1 MADEDT
7 SLKNQSPELGE
18 NQEVLMD
25 SEDLFDEQG
34 NLNTQAVAPVSSGG
48 SKVEL
53 DLDDAPFL
61 KEEEKES
68 KPEEAAKPNE
78 GELAMPASE
87 EAAPESFIK
96 KLFKRKKLLIGAGAG
111 LVLLIAGIVVLL
123 LLGGEEPPKEAA
135 TETHTAEQTEPPSP
149 VEVLPGEVLI
159 HWEPFWVEYTGQD
172 GETRFLIC
180 ELSSPT
186 TDPALKAEA
195 DSKTL
200 AIRDAIYYYLAH
212 KPLTFL
218 SEQNNADVL
227 KEDLL
232 GVINGYLTRG
242 QLSKLYIENYLI
254 R

>member
-1 MADEDT
+1 MADEEIDRKT
-7 SLKNQSPELGE
+7 RNPEPGE
-18 NQEVLMD
+18 DQEVQMD

-34 NLNTQAVAPVSSGG
+34 NLNAQAVAPASSGAR
-48 SKVEL
+48 KVEL

-61 KEEEKES
+61 KEEKNET
-68 KPEEAAKPNE
+68 KPDEPAKPAE
-78 GELAMPASE
+78 GELAMPESE
-87 EAAPESFIK
+87 ETAPESFIK
-96 KLFKRKKLLIGAGAG
+96 KLLKRKKLLIGAGAG
-111 LVLLIAGIVVLL
+111 FVLLIAGLVVLL
-123 LLGGEEPPKEAA
+123 LLGREEPPKEAEP
-135 TETHTAEQTEPPSP
+135 ETHAAEQAEPSSP
-149 VEVLPGEVLI
+149 VEVKPGEVLI
-159 HWEPFWVEYTGQD
+159 HWEPFWVEYTGQE

-186 TDPALKAEA
+186 TDPELKAEA
-195 DSKTL
+195 DLKTL
-200 AIRDAIYYYLAH
+200 AIRDAIYYYLSH

-242 QLSKLYIENYLI
+242 QLTKLYIENYLI